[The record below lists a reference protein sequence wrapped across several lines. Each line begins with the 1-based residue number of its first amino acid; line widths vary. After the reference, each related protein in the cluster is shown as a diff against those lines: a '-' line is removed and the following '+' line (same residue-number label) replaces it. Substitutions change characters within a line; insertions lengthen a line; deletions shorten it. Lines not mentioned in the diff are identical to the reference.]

1 MPATP
6 FIGTVYGDFFRLSI
20 PKYTK
25 QNPAPKTQDFA
36 SFVLYSIFVGI
47 YILFS
52 YPCLFWTQFPCG
64 STHAITTESI
74 YLHPLLNA
82 FIGLLPRF
90 IFFVKVPSWRRIEN
104 HRSVPPL
111 TKFLKF
117 CRLPS
122 VGTYVYVGVS
132 PSFVSFREVTTIIV
146 VYLLFAYFPFLS
158 FHGHAFRVF
167 AGLSLQ
173 PLRAFTRW
181 RLGYF
186 F

>member
-1 MPATP
+1 MDFYKKKINRPVSNGKKEPPANLTGGNP
-6 FIGTVYGDFFRLSI
+6 YIFSCKSAFF
-20 PKYTK
+20 
-25 QNPAPKTQDFA
+25 
-36 SFVLYSIFVGI
+36 LYD
-47 YILFS
+47 
-52 YPCLFWTQFPCG
+52 PCLFWTQFPCG
-64 STHAITTESI
+64 LRHAITTESI

-90 IFFVKVPSWRRIEN
+90 ILFVKEPSWRRIEN

-111 TKFLKF
+111 TKIFKLF
-117 CRLPS
+117 RLPS

-132 PSFVSFREVTTIIV
+132 PSFVSFLEVTTIIV

-167 AGLSLQ
+167 TGLSLQ

-181 RLGYF
+181 LLGYF